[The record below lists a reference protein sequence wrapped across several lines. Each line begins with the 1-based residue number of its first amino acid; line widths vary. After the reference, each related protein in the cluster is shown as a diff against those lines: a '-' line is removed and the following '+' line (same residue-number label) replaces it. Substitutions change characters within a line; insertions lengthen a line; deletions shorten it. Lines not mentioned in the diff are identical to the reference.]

1 MKSSLKN
8 HAERARDFDL
18 ANDEDRLTEGE
29 AVVFWIAIIAGIFGF
44 SSLVWVWSI
53 S

>member
-1 MKSSLKN
+1 MKNSLKN

-29 AVVFWIAIIAGIFGF
+29 AVVFYIVVIV
-44 SSLVWVWSI
+44 SLAALIWSLL
-53 S
+53 